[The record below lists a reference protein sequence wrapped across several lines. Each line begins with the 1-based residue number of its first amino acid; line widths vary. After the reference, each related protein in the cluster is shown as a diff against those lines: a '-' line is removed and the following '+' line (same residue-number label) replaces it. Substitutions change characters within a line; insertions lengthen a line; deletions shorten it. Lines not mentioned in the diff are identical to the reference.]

1 MYTCCSNEQIRLCIC
16 FRENLENTKEL
27 VLIPRLRVHI
37 IEICVENKTILCD

>member
-1 MYTCCSNEQIRLCIC
+1 MNKLDCVFVLEK
-16 FRENLENTKEL
+16 NLENTKEL